1 MRYSLNNNYID
12 YFHVLSEKY
21 ADRCASELGLDRS
34 KFIVTTFG
42 IPDTFK
48 TWSESNVACSNYVLS
63 IGRSNRDFDFLLQVF
78 ANKALQDY
86 KLILISD
93 TFKPTSE
100 IPSNVTIYDNITGS
114 ASMPWIANT
123 DLMILP
129 IADGNIASGDTV
141 LLTGMM
147 FKKTVVITQPS
158 TLAEM
163 YITNN
168 QNGIVINKDITEA
181 ANVIAALLSDKAKL
195 EEIGN
200 NARQSFLDNFS
211 RLSLGSKIGEQI

>member
-1 MRYSLNNNYID
+1 
-12 YFHVLSEKY
+12 
-21 ADRCASELGLDRS
+21 
-34 KFIVTTFG
+34 
-42 IPDTFK
+42 
-48 TWSESNVACSNYVLS
+48 
-63 IGRSNRDFDFLLQVF
+63 
-78 ANKALQDY
+78 
-86 KLILISD
+86 
-93 TFKPTSE
+93 
-100 IPSNVTIYDNITGS
+100 
-114 ASMPWIANT
+114 
-123 DLMILP
+123 
-129 IADGNIASGDTV
+129 
-141 LLTGMM
+141 MM